1 MNTCNPYLHPPCAVR
16 HARQRGFV
24 LIASLLIL
32 VVLTIIS
39 VAMFRSFGIQEK
51 MAGNL
56 REKAKAFEL
65 AQSALQQ
72 AEQWVQANATTGIP
86 CSAGQVQAATSPRV
100 CDQTSTLTDV
110 NSLLLSSTS
119 GSATGIVYQPASP
132 TALSISQSGGA
143 NVYWQAPRYYIQY
156 IGQGSSGNLLYR
168 ITSAAYGGNQN
179 AVAIVQSIYAVGS
192 GGATCTTC

>member
-1 MNTCNPYLHPPCAVR
+1 MNPCDFYHRPACA
-16 HARQRGFV
+16 ARQSGFV

-39 VAMFRSFGIQEK
+39 VTMFRSFGMQEK

-72 AEQWVQANATTGIP
+72 AEQWVKTNATTGIP
-86 CSAGQVQAATSPRV
+86 CAAGQVQTANSPRV
-100 CDQTSTLTDV
+100 CDQTSALADV

-168 ITSAAYGGNQN
+168 ITAAAYGGNQN
-179 AVAIVQSIYAVGS
+179 AVAIVQSVYAVG
-192 GGATCTTC
+192 GGGPVCATC

>member
-1 MNTCNPYLHPPCAVR
+1 MNSRVVYYRLSRAAS

-39 VAMFRSFGIQEK
+39 VTMFRSFGLQEK

-72 AEQWVQANATTGIP
+72 AEQWVKTNATTGIP
-86 CSAGQVQAATSPRV
+86 CAAGQVQAANSPRV
-100 CDQTSTLTDV
+100 CDQSSGLTDI
-110 NSLLLSSTS
+110 NSLLLPSTS
-119 GSATGIVYQPASP
+119 SAATGIVYNPASP
-132 TALSISQSGGA
+132 TALNISTNGGVD
-143 NVYWQAPRYYIQY
+143 VYWQAPRYYIQY
-156 IGQGSSGNLLYR
+156 LGQGASGNLLYQ
-168 ITSAAYGGNQN
+168 ITAAAYGGNQN
-179 AVAIVQSIYAVGS
+179 AVAIVQSVYAVG
-192 GGATCTTC
+192 GGGPICATC